1 MRVGAV
7 GLVLSLSSGCA
18 AAQVSAPPAAAV
30 YTPLVRGWEQFFRI
44 TWEPFQRRGRPY
56 VGGYVLNDWGLFATR
71 VQLLVDGLDAKGK
84 VVTQKVTWLGDD
96 IPASNSTYFE
106 VPVEAASNYRVRVF
120 AYDWL
125 ETDWPRR

>member
-1 MRVGAV
+1 MGRWPT
-7 GLVLSLSSGCA
+7 LHDENRRDFLSKPPGRL
-18 AAQVSAPPAAAV
+18 AQ
-30 YTPLVRGWEQFFRI
+30 
-44 TWEPFQRRGRPY
+44 
-56 VGGYVLNDWGLFATR
+56 
-71 VQLLVDGLDAKGK
+71 GK

-125 ETDWPRR
+125 ETDGPQR